1 MSGAVERAALARAAQ
16 RIRARLGVWPA
27 PAVTPSVWL
36 AGEGAQRQAG
46 DGDWVVL
53 SAGQRSEALPST
65 SQNAIQQTARETG
78 REAGGGL
85 ERAVEMRSDPGA
97 AAVQASLDVRA
108 SALAQRGAAALA
120 VDGRTVTLYSGVARY
135 RFESRADL
143 DPSAWL
149 PALAEFG
156 ACGFAAPDAVA
167 LALAWRA
174 GDETRSD
181 DPWPVDLERFPRIA
195 GAPGLPD
202 DFGMRAPTRA
212 FAPCPQRLGL
222 YPVLPSAAWVERVLA
237 CGVRTVQL
245 RVKDAEPAALRAEVE
260 RAVAAGRRYPDARV
274 FINDHWQLALEAG
287 AYGVHLGQED
297 LAVADLHA
305 LAQAGVRLGLSSH
318 GYFEILLALQ
328 LKPSY
333 LALGPIF
340 ATATKDVAAPPQGLA
355 RLARYARLAAP
366 HAPLVAI
373 GGIGAGNLAEVL
385 AAGVGSAAVV
395 SAVTGAADYRDSLE
409 ILQFPFKA
417 L

>member
-1 MSGAVERAALARAAQ
+1 M
-16 RIRARLGVWPA
+16 
-27 PAVTPSVWL
+27 
-36 AGEGAQRQAG
+36 
-46 DGDWVVL
+46 
-53 SAGQRSEALPST
+53 
-65 SQNAIQQTARETG
+65 
-78 REAGGGL
+78 
-85 ERAVEMRSDPGA
+85 
-97 AAVQASLDVRA
+97 
-108 SALAQRGAAALA
+108 
-120 VDGRTVTLYSGVARY
+120 
-135 RFESRADL
+135 
-143 DPSAWL
+143 
-149 PALAEFG
+149 
-156 ACGFAAPDAVA
+156 
-167 LALAWRA
+167 
-174 GDETRSD
+174 
-181 DPWPVDLERFPRIA
+181 
-195 GAPGLPD
+195 
-202 DFGMRAPTRA
+202 
-212 FAPCPQRLGL
+212 
-222 YPVLPSAAWVERVLA
+222 
-237 CGVRTVQL
+237 
-245 RVKDAEPAALRAEVE
+245 
-260 RAVAAGRRYPDARV
+260 